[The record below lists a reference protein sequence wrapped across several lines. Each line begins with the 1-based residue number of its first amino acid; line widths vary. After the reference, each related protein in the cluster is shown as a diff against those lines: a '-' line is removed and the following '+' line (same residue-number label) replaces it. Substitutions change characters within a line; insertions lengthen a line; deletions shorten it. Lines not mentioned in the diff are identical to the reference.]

1 MLSLWSVNV
10 IVSPTGFPSSKPH
23 RFAESHPA
31 ADGGSSVDPWGDV
44 KSLPL
49 VASGDS
55 W

>member
-10 IVSPTGFPSSKPH
+10 MVSPTGFPSSKPH
-23 RFAESHPA
+23 GFAESAP